1 MSMKQDRDSEFNRR
15 EEENAKLSRLDRERY
30 KEEAAAEIAVPA
42 QPVNSSARLDEA
54 EEETRSAGRATGWA
68 ALILSIMSWFV
79 WPVLLGITGAVVGFM
94 AYRQGSRGLA
104 VWSIA
109 LGLIAAAAYLV
120 LIPLYYAV
128 T

>member
-1 MSMKQDRDSEFNRR
+1 MGKKQRSEFDRKD
-15 EEENAKLSRLDRERY
+15 ENAKPSDLDRERY
-30 KEEAAAEIAVPA
+30 KEEAAAEIAVPV
-42 QPVNSSARLDEA
+42 QPVDGSAARQNEA
-54 EEETRSAGRATGWA
+54 EEEISSAGRATGWA

-79 WPVLLGITGAVVGFM
+79 WPVLLGITGAVVGFI

-104 VWSIA
+104 VWSIT